1 MQAPKDILDWPM
13 VQLSDSDCLRF
24 RDLIEG
30 GTLITGGLG
39 SGKSSTSGRAFALS
53 FLKARMGGLVLTVKS
68 DETEHWIQYAR
79 ECGREKDLIIFNAQS
94 GFSFDP
100 LAYAWSVPG
109 RAAAHIETIVEL
121 FTTLMSVGKVYS
133 ASSGERYFEFAVEEL
148 MRAVLVALSNAGEA
162 ISITSIHSIITSLPA
177 TSEQADD
184 PEWMNHSPCGNL
196 VLKLRERRA
205 SFDESHWGDL
215 DVALV
220 FMLEKWPRLD
230 YRTRSNIES
239 TWSGMA
245 SKFAYEPF
253 RSLFCS
259 GKYSFTPEQTT
270 HEHKIVIVDMPV
282 LEYGRE
288 TSRLS
293 QILVKIM
300 FQRAWLRHQYKPGCC
315 HGAFLFQDEFA
326 LLMHRNENHFHMV
339 CRGSAIAPVCITP
352 NILNIAAEEFGEQ
365 TPGSKTY
372 GFLGLLSVKLF
383 HAQNETQT
391 CEYAAQQIG
400 KEWRDVSGWSFNSA
414 ENNRHHSGVS
424 GNRQLVHIVEPIEF
438 TRLVKPDGDN
448 PCSQAIV
455 YMSGRSFNA
464 TKTEQNQRGRNF
476 LSVLFSRE

>member
-1 MQAPKDILDWPM
+1 MQAPQDILDRVM
-13 VQLSDSDCLRF
+13 VQLSASDFLRF

-39 SGKSSTSGRAFALS
+39 SGKSSTSGRAFALA
-53 FLKARMGGLVLTVKS
+53 FLSAGVGGLVLTVKS
-68 DETEHWIQYAR
+68 DETGHWIDYAKTT
-79 ECGREKDLIIFNAQS
+79 GRFNDLIIFNAQS
-94 GFSFDP
+94 GLTFDP

-121 FTTLMSVGKVYS
+121 FTTLMSVGKVYT

-162 ISITSIHSIITSLPA
+162 ISITSIHNIVTSLP
-177 TSEQADD
+177 TSMEQVND
-184 PEWMNHSPCGNL
+184 PEWMNESPCGKL

-205 SFDESHWGDL
+205 SFDESHWADL
-215 DVALV
+215 DIALV
-220 FMLEKWPRLD
+220 TLLEKWPRLD
-230 YRTRSNIES
+230 YRTRSNVES

-245 SKFAYEPF
+245 SKFAYDPF

-270 HEHKIVIVDMPV
+270 HERKIVIVDMPV

-288 TSRLS
+288 TSRLC

-300 FQRAWLRHQYKPGCC
+300 FQRAWLRYQYKPGCC
-315 HGAFLFQDEFA
+315 HGGFIFQDEFA

-365 TPGSKTY
+365 TPGSKTF
-372 GFLGLLSVKLF
+372 GFLGLLSVKLW
-383 HAQNETQT
+383 HAQNEMQT
-391 CEYAAQQIG
+391 AGYASQQIG
-400 KEWRDVSGWSFNSA
+400 KEWRDIGGWNFNSGEA
-414 ENNRHHSGVS
+414 NHSHAGVS
-424 GNRQLVHIVEPIEF
+424 GHKQLVNIVEPNEL
-438 TRLVKPDGDN
+438 TKLVKPDGNN
-448 PCSQAIV
+448 PLSQAIV
-455 YMSGRSFNA
+455 YVSGRTFNA
-464 TKTEQNQRGRNF
+464 TKTEQNPKGRNF